1 MDHSD
6 APLARH
12 LDRIQGDAD
21 SVDRDAILDAF
32 LEYVSD
38 LGLDPYPAQEEA
50 ILELLGWKHVI
61 LNTPTGSG
69 KSLVAKALHFQAMA
83 EGRISYYTAPT
94 KALVNEKF
102 FDLCDSFGPEQVGLL
117 TGDASV
123 NREAPIICCTAEVLS
138 NMALRQDD
146 VGIEYVVMD
155 EFHYYGDR
163 DRGVAWQIPLI
174 TMKDTLFLLMSATLG
189 DTSEI
194 EERVTTFSG
203 REMAVIRGGER
214 PVPLEFTYRETP
226 LTETIEQL
234 LAVGQ
239 APIYLVN
246 FTQKD
251 CAEQAQGLMSI
262 NASTKEDKQRIGE
275 ELEGVKFDSPY
286 GREFQRFV
294 RHGLGVHHAGLLPK
308 YRRIVERLSQEGL
321 IKVISGTDTLGV
333 GVNIPIRTV
342 LIRQLYKFD
351 GVKTRLLSARQFH
364 QIAGRA
370 GRKGFD
376 DQGQV
381 AVQAPEWAIENIRNA
396 MKVAKNPN
404 LKKKLVRRRPPP
416 GAVPWDQSTFDRLIA
431 SPPEPLEAQF
441 LVTHGM
447 LNNLLQAGI
456 EQIGGGYGRLVELI
470 SRAHTTDGHKSYLRK
485 RSASL
490 FRSLRQAGIM
500 EVTPGPPAVITVREG
515 LQEDFSLNQALS
527 LYLVQTM
534 ELLESEAEA
543 RALDTLTLIEAI
555 LENPRVILYRQINKL
570 KGELVA
576 RLKAEGVEYEKRM
589 EELEKVDYPKPNAQ
603 FIYESFEAFSLT
615 HPWVENEHINPKS
628 IAREIYEGCMGFND
642 YVRLYDM
649 SRSEGV
655 LLRYLSQT
663 YKTAIQNVPE
673 DRWTEEFEDIL
684 AFLYGLVSRVDSS
697 LIEEW
702 KLLVSGPLEDEEG
715 REIEREIEEKPW
727 DVAANL
733 RAFRARVR
741 NELHVLL
748 KALAD
753 RDSEGATKL
762 IRQTEHWT
770 WTPADIE
777 AAMAS
782 YWDDQPAIDLTP
794 RARMAHNT
802 VLREEGPNVW
812 TALQKIIDPEGND
825 DWGIDCLIDLNTP
838 RDSDEPL
845 IELRRLG
852 I

>member
-308 YRRIVERLSQEGL
+308 YRRIVERLSQQWE
-321 IKVISGTDTLGV
+321 
-333 GVNIPIRTV
+333 
-342 LIRQLYKFD
+342 
-351 GVKTRLLSARQFH
+351 
-364 QIAGRA
+364 
-370 GRKGFD
+370 
-376 DQGQV
+376 
-381 AVQAPEWAIENIRNA
+381 
-396 MKVAKNPN
+396 
-404 LKKKLVRRRPPP
+404 
-416 GAVPWDQSTFDRLIA
+416 ST
-431 SPPEPLEAQF
+431 E
-441 LVTHGM
+441 
-447 LNNLLQAGI
+447 
-456 EQIGGGYGRLVELI
+456 
-470 SRAHTTDGHKSYLRK
+470 
-485 RSASL
+485 
-490 FRSLRQAGIM
+490 
-500 EVTPGPPAVITVREG
+500 
-515 LQEDFSLNQALS
+515 
-527 LYLVQTM
+527 
-534 ELLESEAEA
+534 
-543 RALDTLTLIEAI
+543 
-555 LENPRVILYRQINKL
+555 
-570 KGELVA
+570 
-576 RLKAEGVEYEKRM
+576 
-589 EELEKVDYPKPNAQ
+589 
-603 FIYESFEAFSLT
+603 
-615 HPWVENEHINPKS
+615 
-628 IAREIYEGCMGFND
+628 
-642 YVRLYDM
+642 
-649 SRSEGV
+649 
-655 LLRYLSQT
+655 
-663 YKTAIQNVPE
+663 
-673 DRWTEEFEDIL
+673 
-684 AFLYGLVSRVDSS
+684 
-697 LIEEW
+697 
-702 KLLVSGPLEDEEG
+702 
-715 REIEREIEEKPW
+715 
-727 DVAANL
+727 
-733 RAFRARVR
+733 
-741 NELHVLL
+741 
-748 KALAD
+748 
-753 RDSEGATKL
+753 
-762 IRQTEHWT
+762 
-770 WTPADIE
+770 
-777 AAMAS
+777 
-782 YWDDQPAIDLTP
+782 
-794 RARMAHNT
+794 
-802 VLREEGPNVW
+802 
-812 TALQKIIDPEGND
+812 
-825 DWGIDCLIDLNTP
+825 
-838 RDSDEPL
+838 
-845 IELRRLG
+845 
-852 I
+852 